1 MGVRDSASRGESLA
15 GDDRVDAPG
24 GRRVV
29 ARVRTGIDGKV
40 VRSDARSLGNLLFA
54 WTSKENNCNWKTVY
68 FLRADF
74 GIGIEG

>member
-1 MGVRDSASRGESLA
+1 M
-15 GDDRVDAPG
+15 
-24 GRRVV
+24 

-54 WTSKENNCNWKTVY
+54 WTSEENNCNWKTVY